1 MAVEGIDRP
10 IVRVPPADRGRATK
24 QVDARPATGAGPVVA
39 LVRSL
44 LMLVLAALAI
54 LGLLPAVVAAQ
65 AAATL

>member
-1 MAVEGIDRP
+1 MAVERIGRP
-10 IVRVPPADRGRATK
+10 IVQVPPADRARAMSRT
-24 QVDARPATGAGPVVA
+24 DARPDTGTGPVVA

-44 LMLVLAALAI
+44 LMLALAALAI